1 MLTDKLKQV
10 IRQSYKAIGENL
22 NNFNPRKQ
30 QTFLIAEIAKTLAGE
45 YNKDRKI
52 ITIEAGTGTGKSLAY
67 SLGAIPLALT
77 RDKKVCISTATV
89 ALQEQLVDKD
99 LPFLKKHAG
108 LKFDFALVK
117 GRQRYV
123 CRQKLAQAVTT
134 DSPQAGFTFAEKP
147 KASDIR
153 TLNAMHQAL
162 NDGSWLGD
170 IDSWKTPIQHNI
182 WSQVQSDKHSC
193 LKSLSDHN
201 HCPFHKARETME
213 QAHVLVVNHSLLL
226 ADLELGGGRILSAPD
241 ETFYII
247 DEAHHLPKVTR
258 DHSSANITLR
268 GAIDWLTKLRETGD
282 KMAKLIKSQ
291 RAISPAL
298 KLSDD
303 CQDLLI
309 EMQKVLT
316 FVDNNATLY
325 FLENQNG
332 QSNNQSNSQSNSK
345 GTAHFKKNDEQVYRF
360 DNGIIPKAIKNWAED
375 CNELSKKCLS
385 HLNKL
390 YSALIESVK
399 DGETQMYLAEPVL
412 SEAGFMLQRLENLA
426 ALWYMYAKTDSDK
439 AAPMARWLLKQEPS
453 KASARQDY
461 LICASPIEVGFTLE
475 DKLWSQC
482 EGAVLCS
489 ATLLALNSFDHFRF
503 QAGLKNNDGS
513 QYQQVTSPFDYQNN
527 AQLVIA
533 NMVNE
538 PSVPQFTD
546 ELIEKLPKYLAQGN
560 ASLVLFSSYW
570 QMEKV
575 AQALRDNHKLDIA
588 VQGEHS
594 RQHIIENHKKRRDNN
609 KESIIFGTQSFSEGL
624 DLPGDYLNNL
634 IITKLPFSVPTS
646 PVEQA
651 QAEYVSAKGGN
662 PFMSLSVPDTSKKL
676 VQACGRLLRNE
687 IDEGVITLMDKRVV
701 TKRYGKQLLDSLPPF
716 ERVFEK

>member
-22 NNFNPRKQ
+22 SNFNPRKQ

-45 YNKDRKI
+45 YSKDKKI

-67 SLGAIPLALT
+67 SLGAIPLALA

-99 LPFLKKHAG
+99 LPFLKKYAG

-123 CRQKLAQAVTT
+123 CRQKLTQAVAT

-153 TLNAMHQAL
+153 TLNAMHKAL
-162 NDGSWLGD
+162 TDGSWHGD
-170 IDSWKTPIQHNI
+170 IDSWKTPVPHHI

-193 LKSLSDHN
+193 LKTMAEHT

-226 ADLELGGGRILSAPD
+226 ADLELGGGRILSPLD

-282 KMAKLIKSQ
+282 RMAKLIKSQ

-298 KLSDD
+298 KLGDD

-316 FVDNNATLY
+316 FVENNANVY
-325 FLENQNG
+325 FPNNINPASENKQN
-332 QSNNQSNSQSNSK
+332 NFN
-345 GTAHFKKNDEQVYRF
+345 KKDEDVYRF
-360 DNGIIPKAIKNWAED
+360 ENGIIPKTLKNWAED
-375 CNELSKKCLS
+375 CYELSKKTLS
-385 HLNKL
+385 NLNKL

-399 DGETQMYLAEPVL
+399 DGDTQMYLAEPVL
-412 SEAGFMLQRLENLA
+412 SEAGFMLQRLENLT
-426 ALWYMYAKTDSDK
+426 ALWQLYAKTDSDK
-439 AAPMARWLLKQEPS
+439 GAPMARWLQKQAPH
-453 KASARQDY
+453 KGNTRQDY
-461 LICASPIEVGFTLE
+461 LLCASPIEVGFMLE
-475 DKLWSQC
+475 DRLWSQC

-513 QYQQVTSPFDYQNN
+513 QYQQVTSPFDFQNN
-527 AQLVIA
+527 AQLVVA
-533 NMVNE
+533 KMANE
-538 PSVPQFTD
+538 PSANEFTD
-546 ELIEKLPKYLAQGN
+546 ELIEKLPKYLNQGN

-575 AQALRDNHKLDIA
+575 AQALRDKHKLDIS

-594 RQHIIENHKKRRDNN
+594 RQHIIESHKKRCDDN
-609 KESIIFGTQSFSEGL
+609 KTSIIFGTQSFSEGL
-624 DLPGDYLNNL
+624 DLPGNYLNNL

-651 QAEYVSAKGGN
+651 QAEYISAKGGN

-687 IDEGVITLMDKRVV
+687 MDEGVITLMDKRVV

-716 ERVFEK
+716 ERVFEG

>member
-1 MLTDKLKQV
+1 
-10 IRQSYKAIGENL
+10 
-22 NNFNPRKQ
+22 
-30 QTFLIAEIAKTLAGE
+30 
-45 YNKDRKI
+45 
-52 ITIEAGTGTGKSLAY
+52 
-67 SLGAIPLALT
+67 
-77 RDKKVCISTATV
+77 
-89 ALQEQLVDKD
+89 
-99 LPFLKKHAG
+99 
-108 LKFDFALVK
+108 
-117 GRQRYV
+117 
-123 CRQKLAQAVTT
+123 
-134 DSPQAGFTFAEKP
+134 
-147 KASDIR
+147 
-153 TLNAMHQAL
+153 
-162 NDGSWLGD
+162 
-170 IDSWKTPIQHNI
+170 
-182 WSQVQSDKHSC
+182 
-193 LKSLSDHN
+193 
-201 HCPFHKARETME
+201 
-213 QAHVLVVNHSLLL
+213 
-226 ADLELGGGRILSAPD
+226 
-241 ETFYII
+241 
-247 DEAHHLPKVTR
+247 
-258 DHSSANITLR
+258 ITLR
-268 GAIDWLTKLRETGD
+268 GAIDWLSKLRETGD

-316 FVDNNATLY
+316 FVENNAKVY
-325 FLENQNG
+325 FADNHND
-332 QSNNQSNSQSNSK
+332 NTTFSK
-345 GTAHFKKNDEQVYRF
+345 QGDEQVFRF
-360 DNGIIPKAIKNWAED
+360 DNGIIPKTLKNWAED
-375 CNELSKKCLS
+375 CDELSKKSLS

-412 SEAGFMLQRLENLA
+412 SEAGFMLQRLENLQ

-439 AAPMARWLLKQEPS
+439 AAPMARWLQKQLPT
-453 KASARQDY
+453 KGNARQDY

-489 ATLLALNSFDHFRF
+489 ATLRALNSFDHFRF

-527 AQLVIA
+527 AQLVVA
-533 NMVNE
+533 NMSNE
-538 PSVPQFTD
+538 PSATQFTD
-546 ELIEKLPKYLAQGN
+546 ELIEKLPKYIEQGN
-560 ASLVLFSSYW
+560 ATLVLFSSYW

-575 AQALRDNHKLDIA
+575 AQALRDRHTLDIA
-588 VQGEHS
+588 IQGEHS
-594 RQHIIENHKKRRDNN
+594 RQHIIENHKKRCDKN

-624 DLPGDYLNNL
+624 DLPGNYLNNL

-662 PFMSLSVPDTSKKL
+662 PFMTLSVPETSKKL

-687 IDEGVITLMDKRVV
+687 MDEGVITLMDKRIV

-716 ERVFEK
+716 ERVFER

>member
-1 MLTDKLKQV
+1 MLTDKLKQL

-22 NNFNPRKQ
+22 SHFNPRKQ

-77 RDKKVCISTATV
+77 RNKKVCISTATV

-123 CRQKLAQAVTT
+123 CRQKLTQAVAT
-134 DSPQAGFTFAEKP
+134 DSPQVGFTFAEKP

-153 TLNAMHQAL
+153 TLNAMHKAL
-162 NDGSWLGD
+162 TNGSWHGD
-170 IDSWKTPIQHNI
+170 IDSWKTPIAHHI

-193 LKSLSDHN
+193 LKTLSEHQ

-268 GAIDWLTKLRETGD
+268 GAIEWLTKLRETGD

-309 EMQKVLT
+309 EMQKVLS
-316 FVDNNATLY
+316 FVDNNASIY
-325 FLENQNG
+325 FVENSAEN
-332 QSNNQSNSQSNSK
+332 NSK
-345 GTAHFKKNDEQVYRF
+345 FNQKDEQVYRF
-360 DNGIIPKAIKNWAED
+360 DNGIIPKTLKNWAED
-375 CNELSKKCLS
+375 CNELSKKSLS

-390 YSALIESVK
+390 YNALIEAVK
-399 DGETQMYLAEPVL
+399 DGDCKMYLAEPVL
-412 SEAGFMLQRLENLA
+412 SEAGFMLQRLENLQ
-426 ALWYMYAKTDSDK
+426 ALWHMYAKTDSDK
-439 AAPMARWLLKQEPS
+439 AAPMARWIQKQTPI

-461 LICASPIEVGFTLE
+461 LLCASPIEVGFTLE

-527 AQLVIA
+527 AQLVVA
-533 NMVNE
+533 NMTNE
-538 PSVPQFTD
+538 PSALKFTD
-546 ELIEKLPKYLAQGN
+546 ELIEKLPKYIDHGSAT
-560 ASLVLFSSYW
+560 LVLFSSYW

-575 AQALRDNHKLDIA
+575 AQALRDKHKLDIA

-594 RQHIIENHKKRRDNN
+594 RQHIIERHKQQCDNN
-609 KESIIFGTQSFSEGL
+609 NTSIIFGTQSFSEGL
-624 DLPGDYLNNL
+624 DLPGNYLNNL

-651 QAEYVSAKGGN
+651 QAEYITTKGGN

-687 IDEGVITLMDKRVV
+687 KDEGVITLMDKRVV

-716 ERVFEK
+716 KRIIENQ

>member
-1 MLTDKLKQV
+1 MLTDKLKKV

-22 NNFNPRKQ
+22 KHFNPRKQ

-45 YNKDRKI
+45 YNKNRKI

-67 SLGAIPLALT
+67 SLGAIPLALA

-99 LPFLKKHAG
+99 LPFLKTHAE

-123 CRQKLAQAVTT
+123 CRQKLTQAVAS

-153 TLNAMHQAL
+153 TLNAMHKAL
-162 NDGSWLGD
+162 TDGSWHGD
-170 IDSWKTPIQHNI
+170 IDSWKTPIAHHI

-193 LKSLSDHN
+193 LKTLSEHH

-226 ADLELGGGRILSAPD
+226 ADLELGGGRILSSPE
-241 ETFYII
+241 ETFYVI

-316 FVDNNATLY
+316 FIDNNANVY
-325 FLENQNG
+325 FLEKATSSSH
-332 QSNNQSNSQSNSK
+332 SN
-345 GTAHFKKNDEQVYRF
+345 FKQNDEQVYRF
-360 DNGIIPKAIKNWAED
+360 DNGIIPKILKNWAED

-385 HLNKL
+385 SLNKL
-390 YSALIESVK
+390 YSSLIESVK

-412 SEAGFMLQRLENLA
+412 SEAGFMLQRLENLTS
-426 ALWYMYAKTDSDK
+426 LWFMYAKSDSDK
-439 AAPMARWLLKQEPS
+439 AAPMARWLQKQEPS
-453 KASARQDY
+453 KTSARQDY
-461 LICASPIEVGFTLE
+461 LICASPIEVGFMLE

-513 QYQQVTSPFDYQNN
+513 QYQQVTSPFDFQNN

-533 NMVNE
+533 KMNNE
-538 PSVPQFTD
+538 PSANEFTD
-546 ELIEKLPKYLAQGN
+546 ELIEKLPNYLAQGN

-575 AQALRDNHKLDIA
+575 ANALRDKNNLDIA

-594 RQHIIENHKKRRDNN
+594 RQHIIESHKKRCDDNQT
-609 KESIIFGTQSFSEGL
+609 SIIFGTQSFSEGL
-624 DLPGDYLNNL
+624 DLPGNYLNNL

-651 QAEYVSAKGGN
+651 QAEYISAKGGN

-687 IDEGVITLMDKRVV
+687 RDEGVITLMDKRVV

>member
-1 MLTDKLKQV
+1 MLTDKLKQL

-22 NNFNPRKQ
+22 SHFNPRQQ

-77 RDKKVCISTATV
+77 RNKKVCISTATV

-123 CRQKLAQAVTT
+123 CRQKLTQAVAT

-153 TLNAMHQAL
+153 TLNAMHKAL
-162 NDGSWLGD
+162 TDGSWHGD
-170 IDSWKTPIQHNI
+170 IDSWKTPIAHHI

-193 LKSLSDHN
+193 LKTLSEHQ

-268 GAIDWLTKLRETGD
+268 GAIEWLTKLRETGD

-309 EMQKVLT
+309 EMQKVLS
-316 FVDNNATLY
+316 FVDNNASIY
-325 FLENQNG
+325 FAENSAEN
-332 QSNNQSNSQSNSK
+332 NSK
-345 GTAHFKKNDEQVYRF
+345 FNQKDEQVYRF
-360 DNGIIPKAIKNWAED
+360 DNGIIPKILKNWAED
-375 CNELSKKCLS
+375 CNELSKKSLS

-390 YSALIESVK
+390 YNTLIEAVK
-399 DGETQMYLAEPVL
+399 DGDCKMYLAEPVL
-412 SEAGFMLQRLENLA
+412 SEAGFMLQRLENLQ
-426 ALWYMYAKTDSDK
+426 ALWHMYAKTDSDK
-439 AAPMARWLLKQEPS
+439 AAPMARWIQKQSPI
-453 KASARQDY
+453 KTNARQDY
-461 LICASPIEVGFTLE
+461 LLCASPIEVGFTLE

-513 QYQQVTSPFDYQNN
+513 QYQRVTSPFDYQNN
-527 AQLVIA
+527 AQLVVA
-533 NMVNE
+533 NMINE
-538 PSVPQFTD
+538 PSALKFTD
-546 ELIEKLPKYLAQGN
+546 ELIEKLPKYIDHGSAT
-560 ASLVLFSSYW
+560 LVLFSSYW

-575 AQALRDNHKLDIA
+575 AQALRDKYKLDIA

-594 RQHIIENHKKRRDNN
+594 RQHIIEHHKQQCDDN
-609 KESIIFGTQSFSEGL
+609 KASIIFGTQSFSEGL
-624 DLPGDYLNNL
+624 DLPGNYLNNL

-651 QAEYVSAKGGN
+651 QAEYITTKGGN

-687 IDEGVITLMDKRVV
+687 KDEGVITLMDKRVV

-716 ERVFEK
+716 ERIIER

>member
-1 MLTDKLKQV
+1 MLTDKLKQL

-22 NNFNPRKQ
+22 SNFNPRKQ

-67 SLGAIPLALT
+67 SLGAIPLALA

-123 CRQKLAQAVTT
+123 CRQKLTQAVAT

-153 TLNAMHQAL
+153 TLNAMHKAL
-162 NDGSWLGD
+162 IDGSWHGD
-170 IDSWKTPIQHNI
+170 IDSWKSPIPHHI
-182 WSQVQSDKHSC
+182 WSQVKSDKHSC
-193 LKSLSDHN
+193 LKTLSEHH

-258 DHSSANITLR
+258 DHSSASITLR

-291 RAISPAL
+291 RTISPAL

-316 FVDNNATLY
+316 FVDNNASVY
-325 FLENQNG
+325 FLENKSLENKITKNKSNG
-332 QSNNQSNSQSNSK
+332 N
-345 GTAHFKKNDEQVYRF
+345 FKKNDEQVYRF
-360 DNGIIPKAIKNWAED
+360 DNGIIPKTLKNWAED
-375 CNELSKKCLS
+375 CNELSKKSLS

-390 YSALIESVK
+390 YSALIEAVK
-399 DGETQMYLAEPVL
+399 DGDCQMYLAEPVL
-412 SEAGFMLQRLENLA
+412 SEAGFMLQRLENLQ

-439 AAPMARWLLKQEPS
+439 AAPMARWLQIQEPTKS
-453 KASARQDY
+453 SARQDY
-461 LICASPIEVGFTLE
+461 LLCASPIEVGFTLE

-527 AQLVIA
+527 AQLVVA
-533 NMVNE
+533 KMANE
-538 PSVPQFTD
+538 PSAIEFTD
-546 ELIEKLPKYLAQGN
+546 ELIEKLPKYIEQGS

-575 AQALRDNHKLDIA
+575 AQALKDNLKLDIA
-588 VQGEHS
+588 VQGELS
-594 RQHIIENHKKRRDNN
+594 RQHIIENHKKHCDNN
-609 KESIIFGTQSFSEGL
+609 KVSIIFGTQSFSEGL

-651 QAEYVSAKGGN
+651 QAEYVTAKGGN
-662 PFMSLSVPDTSKKL
+662 PFMTLSVPDTSKKL

-687 IDEGVITLMDKRVV
+687 MDEGVITLMDKRVV

-716 ERVFEK
+716 DRVIER

>member
-1 MLTDKLKQV
+1 MLSDKLKQL

-22 NNFNPRKQ
+22 SNFNPRKQ
-30 QTFLIAEIAKTLAGE
+30 QTFLIAEIAKTLSGE
-45 YNKDRKI
+45 YSKDRKI

-67 SLGAIPLALT
+67 SLGAIPLALA

-108 LKFDFALVK
+108 LKFEFALAK

-123 CRQKLAQAVTT
+123 CRQKLAQAVTI

-147 KASDIR
+147 KASDVR
-153 TLNAMHQAL
+153 TLNEMHKAL
-162 NDGSWLGD
+162 TDGTWLGD
-170 IDSWKTPIQHNI
+170 IDSWKSTVPHHI
-182 WSQVQSDKHSC
+182 WAQIQSDKHSC
-193 LKSLSDHN
+193 LKTLSDHQ

-226 ADLELGGGRILSAPD
+226 ADLELGGGRILSSPE
-241 ETFYII
+241 ETYYII

-258 DHSSANITLR
+258 DHSSASVTLR
-268 GAIDWLTKLRETGD
+268 GAIDWLTKLRDTGD

-316 FVDNNATLY
+316 FVDNNASLY
-325 FLENQNG
+325 FQE
-332 QSNNQSNSQSNSK
+332 SK
-345 GTAHFKKNDEQVYRF
+345 STDNFKKNDEQVYRF
-360 DNGIIPKAIKNWAED
+360 DNGIIPKTLKNWAED
-375 CNELSKKCLS
+375 CYELSKKSLS

-390 YSALIESVK
+390 YNALIEAVK
-399 DGETQMYLAEPVL
+399 DGDCQMSVAEPVL
-412 SEAGFMLQRLENLA
+412 SEAGFMLQRLENFQ
-426 ALWYMYAKTDSDK
+426 ALWHMYAKTDSEK
-439 AAPMARWLLKQEPS
+439 AAPMARWIQKQEPT
-453 KASARQDY
+453 KGNARQDF
-461 LICASPIEVGFTLE
+461 LLCASPIEVGFTLE

-527 AQLVIA
+527 AQLVVA
-533 NMVNE
+533 KMTNE
-538 PSVPQFTD
+538 PSATAFTD
-546 ELIEKLPKYLAQGN
+546 ELIEKLPKYLEQGN

-575 AQALRDNHKLDIA
+575 AQALRDEHKLDIA

-594 RQHIIENHKKRRDNN
+594 RQHIIESHKKRCDNN
-609 KESIIFGTQSFSEGL
+609 KTSIVFGTQSFSEGL
-624 DLPGDYLNNL
+624 DLPGNYLNNL

-651 QAEYVSAKGGN
+651 QAEYVTAKGGN

-687 IDEGVITLMDKRVV
+687 MDEGVITLMDKRVV
-701 TKRYGKQLLDSLPPF
+701 TKRYGKQILDSLPPF
-716 ERVFEK
+716 ERVFEKQ

>member
-1 MLTDKLKQV
+1 MLSDKLKQV
-10 IRQSYKAIGENL
+10 IRQSYKAIGDNL
-22 NNFNPRKQ
+22 SNFNPRKQ

-45 YNKDRKI
+45 YSKDRKI

-67 SLGAIPLALT
+67 SLGAIPLALA

-123 CRQKLAQAVTT
+123 CRQKLTQAVAT

-153 TLNAMHQAL
+153 TLNAMHKAL
-162 NDGSWLGD
+162 TDGSWHGD
-170 IDSWKTPIQHNI
+170 IDSWKSPIPHHI

-193 LKSLSDHN
+193 LKTLSEHH

-226 ADLELGGGRILSAPD
+226 ADLELGGGRILSSPD

-258 DHSSANITLR
+258 DHSSASITLR

-316 FVDNNATLY
+316 FVDNNASVY
-325 FLENQNG
+325 FTVTDEHNY
-332 QSNNQSNSQSNSK
+332 SKNSAAQNSK
-345 GTAHFKKNDEQVYRF
+345 KDEQVYRF
-360 DNGIIPKAIKNWAED
+360 DNGIIPKTLKNWAED
-375 CNELSKKCLS
+375 CNELSKKSLS
-385 HLNKL
+385 NLNKL

-412 SEAGFMLQRLENLA
+412 SEAGFMLQRLENLQ
-426 ALWYMYAKTDSDK
+426 ALWHMYAKTDSDK
-439 AAPMARWLLKQEPS
+439 AAPMARWLQKQEPT
-453 KASARQDY
+453 KGNARQDY
-461 LICASPIEVGFTLE
+461 LICASPIEVGFMLE

-503 QAGLKNNDGS
+503 QVGLKSNDGS

-527 AQLVIA
+527 AQLVVA
-533 NMVNE
+533 NMANE
-538 PSVPQFTD
+538 PSVAEFTD
-546 ELIEKLPKYLAQGN
+546 ELIKKLPKYLAQGN

-570 QMEKV
+570 QMEKT
-575 AQALRDNHKLDIA
+575 AQALRDKHKLNIA

-594 RQHIIENHKKRRDNN
+594 RQHIIEDHKKRCDDN

-624 DLPGDYLNNL
+624 DLPGNYLNNL

-651 QAEYVSAKGGN
+651 QAEYISAKGGN

-687 IDEGVITLMDKRVV
+687 MDEGVITLMDKRVV

-716 ERVFEK
+716 ERVFEG

>member
-45 YNKDRKI
+45 FSKDRKI

-67 SLGAIPLALT
+67 SLGAIPLALA

-99 LPFLKKHAG
+99 LPFLKKHAN

-123 CRQKLAQAVTT
+123 CRQKLSQAVTT

-147 KASDIR
+147 KAADIR
-153 TLNAMHQAL
+153 TLNAMNSAL
-162 NDGSWLGD
+162 NDGSWHGD
-170 IDSWKTPIQHNI
+170 IDSWKTPIPHHI

-193 LKSLSDHN
+193 LKSLADHN

-226 ADLELGGGRILSAPD
+226 ADLELGGGRILSSPD

-258 DHSSANITLR
+258 DHASANITLR
-268 GAIDWLTKLRETGD
+268 GAIDWLSKLRETGD

-316 FVDNNATLY
+316 FVENNANTY
-325 FLENQNG
+325 FLEPNTTD
-332 QSNNQSNSQSNSK
+332 SK
-345 GTAHFKKNDEQVYRF
+345 GFNKSDEQIYRF
-360 DNGIIPKAIKNWAED
+360 ENGIIPKSLKNWAED
-375 CNELSKKCLS
+375 CNELSKKSLS

-412 SEAGFMLQRLENLA
+412 SEAGFMIQRLENLQS
-426 ALWYMYAKTDSDK
+426 LWHMYAKTDSEK
-439 AAPMARWLLKQEPS
+439 AAPMARWLQKQQPN
-453 KASARQDY
+453 KGNARQDY

-513 QYQQVTSPFDYQNN
+513 QYHQVTSPFDYQNN
-527 AQLVIA
+527 AQLVVA
-533 NMVNE
+533 KMTHE
-538 PSVPQFTD
+538 PSEKDFTD
-546 ELIEKLPKYLAQGN
+546 ELIEKLPKYLEQGS

-575 AQALRDNHKLDIA
+575 AQALREKHQLTIA

-594 RQHIIENHKKRRDNN
+594 RQHIIDEHKKRCDD
-609 KESIIFGTQSFSEGL
+609 KKTSIVFGTQSFSEGL

-651 QAEYVSAKGGN
+651 QSEYITVKGGN
-662 PFMSLSVPDTSKKL
+662 PFMTLSVPDTSKKL

-687 IDEGVITLMDKRVV
+687 MDEGVITLMDKRVV

-716 ERVFEK
+716 ERVIE

>member
-1 MLTDKLKQV
+1 MH
-10 IRQSYKAIGENL
+10 KAL
-22 NNFNPRKQ
+22 
-30 QTFLIAEIAKTLAGE
+30 
-45 YNKDRKI
+45 
-52 ITIEAGTGTGKSLAY
+52 S
-67 SLGAIPLALT
+67 
-77 RDKKVCISTATV
+77 
-89 ALQEQLVDKD
+89 
-99 LPFLKKHAG
+99 
-108 LKFDFALVK
+108 
-117 GRQRYV
+117 
-123 CRQKLAQAVTT
+123 
-134 DSPQAGFTFAEKP
+134 
-147 KASDIR
+147 
-153 TLNAMHQAL
+153 
-162 NDGSWLGD
+162 DGSWHGD
-170 IDSWKTPIQHNI
+170 IDSWKSPVPHHI

-193 LKSLSDHN
+193 LKTLSEHS

-213 QAHVLVVNHSLLL
+213 QAHVLVINHSLLL
-226 ADLELGGGRILSAPD
+226 ADLELGGGRILSSPD

-258 DHSSANITLR
+258 DHSSASVTLR

-316 FVDNNATLY
+316 FVDNNASVY
-325 FLENQNG
+325 FAEEAADKFSK
-332 QSNNQSNSQSNSK
+332 QS
-345 GTAHFKKNDEQVYRF
+345 KNDQQVYRF
-360 DNGIIPKAIKNWAED
+360 DNGIIPKTLKNWAED
-375 CNELSKKCLS
+375 CNELSKKSLS

-390 YSALIESVK
+390 YSALIEAVK
-399 DGETQMYLAEPVL
+399 DGDCQMYLAEPVL
-412 SEAGFMLQRLENLA
+412 SEAGFMLQRLENLQ
-426 ALWYMYAKTDSDK
+426 ALWHMYAKTDSDK
-439 AAPMARWLLKQEPS
+439 AAPMARWLQKQPPS

-475 DKLWSQC
+475 DKLWSKC

-513 QYQQVTSPFDYQNN
+513 QYQQVCSPFDYQNN
-527 AQLVIA
+527 AQLVVA
-533 NMVNE
+533 NMSNE
-538 PSVPQFTD
+538 PSATQFTD
-546 ELIEKLPKYLAQGN
+546 ELIEKLPKYLQQGN

-575 AQALRDNHKLDIA
+575 AQALREKHKLDIA

-594 RQHIIENHKKRRDNN
+594 RQHIIENHKKRCDNN

-624 DLPGDYLNNL
+624 DLPGNYLNNL

-687 IDEGVITLMDKRVV
+687 MDEGVITLMDKRVV
-701 TKRYGKQLLDSLPPF
+701 TKRYGKQILDSLPPF

>member
-1 MLTDKLKQV
+1 MLTDKLKKV

-22 NNFNPRKQ
+22 KHFNPRKQ

-45 YNKDRKI
+45 YSKDRKI

-123 CRQKLAQAVTT
+123 CRQKLTQSVAT

-153 TLNAMHQAL
+153 TLNAMHKAL
-162 NDGSWLGD
+162 TDGSWLGD
-170 IDSWKTPIQHNI
+170 IDSWKTPIPHHI
-182 WSQVQSDKHSC
+182 WSQVQGDKHSC
-193 LKSLSDHN
+193 LKTLSEHH

-226 ADLELGGGRILSAPD
+226 ADLELGGGRILSSPD

-258 DHSSANITLR
+258 DHSSASITLR

-316 FVDNNATLY
+316 FVDNNASVY
-325 FLENQNG
+325 FLENDNSMSRNN
-332 QSNNQSNSQSNSK
+332 SN
-345 GTAHFKKNDEQVYRF
+345 FKNKDEQVYRF
-360 DNGIIPKAIKNWAED
+360 DNGIIPKTLKNWAED

-385 HLNKL
+385 NLNKL

-399 DGETQMYLAEPVL
+399 DGDTQMYLAEPVL
-412 SEAGFMLQRLENLA
+412 SEAGFMLQRLENLT
-426 ALWYMYAKTDSDK
+426 ALWTMYAKSDSDK
-439 AAPMARWLLKQEPS
+439 AAPMARWLQKQEPS

-513 QYQQVTSPFDYQNN
+513 QYQQVTSPFDFQNN
-527 AQLVIA
+527 AQLVVA
-533 NMVNE
+533 KMTNE
-538 PSVPQFTD
+538 PSANEFTD
-546 ELIEKLPKYLAQGN
+546 ELIEKLPKYLAHGN

-575 AQALRDNHKLDIA
+575 AQALRDKNKLDIA

-594 RQHIIENHKKRRDNN
+594 RQHIIENHKKRCDDN

-624 DLPGDYLNNL
+624 DLPGNYLNNL

-687 IDEGVITLMDKRVV
+687 MDEGVITLMDKRIV

-716 ERVFEK
+716 ERVFER